1 MTWKILIGGF
11 NIHSWQERHTE
22 ETEETEIYS
31 KAK

>member
-11 NIHSWQERHTE
+11 NIHSWQERHTGK
-22 ETEETEIYS
+22 ETEIYS